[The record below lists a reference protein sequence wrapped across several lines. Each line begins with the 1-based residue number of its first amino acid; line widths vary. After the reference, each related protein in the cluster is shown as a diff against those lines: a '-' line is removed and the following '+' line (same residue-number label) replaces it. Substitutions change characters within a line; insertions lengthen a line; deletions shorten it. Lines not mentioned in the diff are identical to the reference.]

1 MIKLDMKELAKT
13 IIITGAKS
21 VAVTA
26 GIAVLATIVVN
37 GISGVKTITVKDL
50 LDK

>member
-13 IIITGAKS
+13 MIVAGAKS
-21 VAVTA
+21 IAVTA
-26 GIAVLATIVVN
+26 GIMVLATIVSN
-37 GISGVKTITVKDL
+37 GVAGVKTMTVKDL

>member
-13 IIITGAKS
+13 VIIAGAKS
-21 VAVTA
+21 VAISA
-26 GIAVLATIVVN
+26 GITVLATIVVK
-37 GISGVKTITVKDL
+37 GVAGVKSMTVKDL